1 MLCFPSS
8 GFCGAENSLTGD
20 LPIILPEPFVSI
32 LHASHPGEFY
42 DRQAA
47 QWEAIATGDCAT
59 DEAWWHYYKTA
70 HYSNRFGKGTYDLSA
85 ILAAAETRL
94 DPAGFEL
101 NYLRFAHE
109 KDPVARYPHLLKAH
123 AVGPDRSEAFTGL
136 AAYYSINGQAGK
148 RNEILARLHKA
159 QPLPAG
165 VMEYNHNQLQSVAA
179 DGILLTNGDTDTYPS
194 WLLQSAYQIRPDV
207 EVICLPLLLGF
218 DGYRE
223 EVRKR
228 LGLEELSGGYPL
240 AAEALLNQLLAQ
252 NRPVYL
258 AATGTYFDDLPS
270 GNLYVTGLAF
280 RYSKEPVDN
289 LGQLASHYRED
300 WRLEHLREP
309 LDNSPTQAVADQLNQ
324 NYLPGLMQLHAYYL
338 ENTSPD
344 FQGNLRLIEKI
355 AGRVGRGNEV
365 MAFLRGETE
374 PEPLAS
380 KEPGVRAKDVLKEIA
395 YIPAGELKRVG
406 GGASV
411 SVAGFFIGEE
421 EVSNADYQLFLED
434 LLRQRKF
441 ELLDSVAVAEAKLAE
456 LLPAEV
462 FERMERMDYDLANPL
477 LPVVNVSHA
486 AAELY
491 ARWLTEVHNND
502 QKRKDKR
509 RVRFRLPT
517 ETEFEWAFRGGKDY
531 APYPWGGPYY
541 RNTKGCYLNN
551 FNTFLEEPAVDDN
564 YYNIRGVLA
573 SKEEQERSAKER
585 QARWAEHANEC
596 TDQYVR
602 AADGAVITTATDA
615 YFPNDYGLYNMAG
628 NAAEMTTKNGV
639 IMGGSWLDRAQHMQA
654 GVVVERTL
662 PHPSTG
668 FRLVMEYLD

>member
-1 MLCFPSS
+1 M
-8 GFCGAENSLTGD
+8 
-20 LPIILPEPFVSI
+20 SI
-32 LHASHPGEFY
+32 LHARHPGDFY

-47 QWEAIATGDCAT
+47 QWEAIATGDCST

-70 HYSNRFGKGTYDLSA
+70 HYSNRFGKGAYDLTA

-109 KDPVARYPHLLKAH
+109 KDPAAGYPHLLKAH
-123 AVGPDRSEAFTGL
+123 AIAPNRSEAFTGL
-136 AAYYSINGQAGK
+136 AAYYSINGRAGK
-148 RNEILARLHKA
+148 RNEILARLHRA

-179 DGILLTNGDTDTYPS
+179 DGILLTNGDTDTYPT
-194 WLLQSAYQIRPDV
+194 WLLQSAYGIRPDV

-223 EVRKR
+223 DVRRR
-228 LGLEELSGGYPL
+228 LGLEELSAGYPFV
-240 AAEALLNQLLAQ
+240 AENVLEQLLQ
-252 NRPVYL
+252 QDRPVYL
-258 AATGTYFDDLPS
+258 AATGTYFDDLPF

-289 LGQLASHYRED
+289 LRQLASHYRED

-309 LDNSPTQAVADQLNQ
+309 LDDSPAQAVADQLNQ

-338 ENTSPD
+338 ENPSPA
-344 FQGNLRLIEKI
+344 FQDNLRLIEQI

-365 MAFLRGETE
+365 AAFMRGESE
-374 PEPLAS
+374 SEPLAS

-395 YIPAGELKRVG
+395 YIPAGELKRAG
-406 GGASV
+406 GGTSV
-411 SVAGFFIGEE
+411 SVAGFLMGEE

-441 ELLDSVAVAEAKLAE
+441 GLLDSVAVAEAKLDE

-462 FERMERMDYDLANPL
+462 FERMEQMDYNLANPL
-477 LPVVNVSHA
+477 LPVVNISHA

-517 ETEFEWAFRGGKDY
+517 KMEFEWAFRGGKNY

-541 RNTKGCYLNN
+541 RNSKGCYLNN
-551 FNTFLEEPAVDDN
+551 FNTFLEEPEVDN
-564 YYNIRGVLA
+564 SYYNIRGVLA

-585 QARWAEHANEC
+585 RARWAEHANEC
-596 TDQYVR
+596 TDDYIR

-615 YFPNDYGLYNMAG
+615 YYPNDYGLYNMAG
-628 NAAEMTTKNGV
+628 NAAEMTAEDGD
-639 IMGGSWLDRAQHMQA
+639 IMGGSWLDPVAEMKA
-654 GVVVERTL
+654 GVVTKRTL